1 MVPEGRPQSNS
12 PCRLEL
18 LKMLLSKEW
27 SLFSKTA
34 PSPFRLTRSSSS
46 TTNLTT
52 NHNYR
57 QRTAQCYSTK
67 TCEPNIGSLK
77 GLRVLDVTRIL
88 AGPFCTQIFADYGA
102 DVLKVEQRGVG
113 DDTRHWKVK
122 GEASSWATDTPISY
136 YFSSVNRNKRSI
148 TLDLKK
154 QAGLDILYELA
165 RTSDV
170 FVENFI
176 PGKAKELGFGYEKLK
191 EVNPKLVY
199 ASISGYGGGG
209 PYSGRAGYDAIA
221 AAEGGLM
228 HITGEAGRAPL
239 RPGLGMVS
247 PARHM

>member
-1 MVPEGRPQSNS
+1 MSLSNKWS
-12 PCRLEL
+12 F
-18 LKMLLSKEW
+18 LS
-27 SLFSKTA
+27 TVT
-34 PSPFRLTRSSSS
+34 PSPFRPTRALTSPLLFSPLLNITSNNAR
-46 TTNLTT
+46 
-52 NHNYR
+52 YQAAR
-57 QRTAQCYSTK
+57 CYSTK
-67 TCEPNIGSLK
+67 TSEPNAGSLN

-122 GEASSWATDTPISY
+122 GEAASWSTDTPISY
-136 YFSSVNRNKRSI
+136 YFASVNRNKRSI
-148 TLDLKK
+148 TIDLKK
-154 QAGLDILYELA
+154 QAGLDILYKLA

-191 EVNPKLVY
+191 EINPKLVY

-228 HITGEAGRAPL
+228 HITGEAGRAPV
-239 RPGLGMVS
+239 RPGLGMVGTR
-247 PARHM
+247 RHG

>member
-1 MVPEGRPQSNS
+1 MS
-12 PCRLEL
+12 L
-18 LKMLLSKEW
+18 LKKWSFSLPVAAHPFGPTRASTLLPLLS
-27 SLFSKTA
+27 S
-34 PSPFRLTRSSSS
+34 RLS
-46 TTNLTT
+46 TTIIDIQPSRAL
-52 NHNYR
+52 R
-57 QRTAQCYSTK
+57 SYSTK
-67 TCEPNIGSLK
+67 ANEPNAGSLN

-122 GEASSWATDTPISY
+122 GEAASWNTDTPISY
-136 YFSSVNRNKRSI
+136 YFASVNRNKRSI

-191 EVNPKLVY
+191 EINPKLIY

-228 HITGEAGRAPL
+228 HITGEAGRAPV
-239 RPGLGMVS
+239 RPGLGMVGTR
-247 PARHM
+247 RHG

>member
-1 MVPEGRPQSNS
+1 MS
-12 PCRLEL
+12 
-18 LKMLLSKEW
+18 LSKTW
-27 SLFSKTA
+27 SFL
-34 PSPFRLTRSSSS
+34 SPFRPTCTQAS
-46 TTNLTT
+46 TSTLLPTARLAY
-52 NHNYR
+52 NYNNNR
-57 QRTAQCYSTK
+57 LRAVFCYSTK
-67 TCEPNIGSLK
+67 TSEPNAGSLK

-102 DVLKVEQRGVG
+102 DVLKVEQRGIG

-122 GEASSWATDTPISY
+122 GEAASWSTDTPISY
-136 YFSSVNRNKRSI
+136 YFASVNRNKRSI

-191 EVNPKLVY
+191 EINPKLVY

-209 PYSGRAGYDAIA
+209 PYSNRAGYDAIA

-228 HITGEAGRAPL
+228 HITGEAGRGPI
-239 RPGLGMVS
+239 RPGLGMVGT
-247 PARHM
+247 RCHG

>member
-1 MVPEGRPQSNS
+1 MS
-12 PCRLEL
+12 
-18 LKMLLSKEW
+18 LSKKW
-27 SLFSKTA
+27 SFLPAATFRPTRAST
-34 PSPFRLTRSSSS
+34 STLHSSFRLTY
-46 TTNLTT
+46 
-52 NHNYR
+52 NHNNNPHF
-57 QRTAQCYSTK
+57 YSTK
-67 TCEPNIGSLK
+67 TSEPNAGPLK

-122 GEASSWATDTPISY
+122 GEAASWKTETPISY
-136 YFSSVNRNKRSI
+136 YFASVNRNKRSM

-176 PGKAKELGFGYEKLK
+176 PGKAEELGFGYEKLK
-191 EVNPKLVY
+191 QINPKLVY

-209 PYSGRAGYDAIA
+209 PYSNRAGYDAIA

-228 HITGEAGRAPL
+228 HITGEAGRGPV
-239 RPGLGMVS
+239 RPGLGMVGTRS
-247 PARHM
+247 RGWHAPHVWSLCSDARLLASK